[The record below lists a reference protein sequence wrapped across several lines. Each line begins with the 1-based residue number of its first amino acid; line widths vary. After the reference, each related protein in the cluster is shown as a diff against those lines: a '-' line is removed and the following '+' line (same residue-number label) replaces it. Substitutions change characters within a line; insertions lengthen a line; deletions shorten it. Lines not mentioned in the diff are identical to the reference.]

1 MTEKDFQFLKWKV
14 RRLIGID
21 LDAYKPEQMRRRIN
35 NFVQYKASGDYAS
48 FCRTIERNEELLRD
62 FADML
67 TINVTE
73 FFRDSPVFEN
83 LGQEV
88 LPALLQEKSSL
99 KIWSAGCSRGSEAYT
114 VAMLLEGLGGSSP
127 HSIVATDIDKAAL
140 TTARQAG
147 PYAPAEVKNVP
158 HPLLAR
164 YFKAEQ
170 GRYFMTIKPRVR
182 FLEHNLLED
191 AFERGFDLILCRN
204 VMIYFTAEARRSIMR
219 SFFDAL
225 RPGGMLLLGTT
236 EAIMPAD
243 NAGMARIGPSLYRK
257 PVDPPSSKGS
267 ALPHL
272 SSLAAQ

>member
-35 NFVQYKASGDYAS
+35 NFVQYKSNGDYAS
-48 FCRTIERNEELLRD
+48 FCRTLERNEELLRD

-73 FFRDSPVFEN
+73 FFRDSSVFEN

-88 LPALLQEKSSL
+88 LPALLREKSSL

-114 VAMLLEGLGGSSP
+114 VAMLLEGLGGSSS

-140 TTARQAG
+140 ATAKQAG

-158 HPLLAR
+158 QPLLAR

-170 GRYFMTIKPRVR
+170 DRYFMTIKPRVR
-182 FLEHNLLED
+182 FLEHNLLQDE
-191 AFERGFDLILCRN
+191 FERGFDLILCATSST
-204 VMIYFTAEARRSIMR
+204 TAN
-219 SFFDAL
+219 
-225 RPGGMLLLGTT
+225 GGHYT
-236 EAIMPAD
+236 
-243 NAGMARIGPSLYRK
+243 
-257 PVDPPSSKGS
+257 
-267 ALPHL
+267 
-272 SSLAAQ
+272 